1 MFQAKYR
8 FKNDEIEKVVVT
20 IKYIGGENM
29 FEELFYKRLTELRNR
44 KGVSARDMSLS
55 IGQNAGYINGL
66 ENKKG
71 LPSMSVFFYICDYLK
86 ITPEEFFDTGKSDPE
101 CLKELLAEA
110 KTLSPE
116 KLRLVVELMRCMK

>member
-1 MFQAKYR
+1 
-8 FKNDEIEKVVVT
+8 
-20 IKYIGGENM
+20 M